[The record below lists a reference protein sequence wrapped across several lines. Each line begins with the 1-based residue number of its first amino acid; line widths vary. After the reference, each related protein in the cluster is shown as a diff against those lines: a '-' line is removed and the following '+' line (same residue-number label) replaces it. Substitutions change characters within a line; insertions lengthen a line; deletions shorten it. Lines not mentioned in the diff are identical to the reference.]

1 MFVILILADISVVEN
16 FRSLVVLLSLANEI
30 NVLKIGDREGQGD
43 ELLVQNRRTF
53 PRGLNERTPINN
65 EGLQT

>member
-1 MFVILILADISVVEN
+1 MFVILILADIAVVEN

-43 ELLVQNRRTF
+43 ELLVQNGRAF
-53 PRGLNERTPINN
+53 PRGLNERTPRK
-65 EGLQT
+65 Q